1 VSAAVGEVLSTDKA
15 VIVATDTVITV
26 TNNITTDTIAE
37 KINEAHRLARQG
49 AETAVQHAVRCGQ
62 LLIEQ
67 KKAMKHGEFTGW
79 VVAHCEFAYSTAA
92 RYMKAAIQISTGV
105 EIHSLASVFRSEP
118 SSSALPSMSAPTV
131 RLSSKDLKDLRV
143 HGELREHWKAV
154 EAAGKAVKNAQRA
167 LRRAREG
174 AFTQRASARRAL
186 DAFREQQAKVTPPA
200 EAATP

>member
-1 VSAAVGEVLSTDKA
+1 
-15 VIVATDTVITV
+15 
-26 TNNITTDTIAE
+26 
-37 KINEAHRLARQG
+37 
-49 AETAVQHAVRCGQ
+49 
-62 LLIEQ
+62 
-67 KKAMKHGEFTGW
+67 
-79 VVAHCEFAYSTAA
+79 
-92 RYMKAAIQISTGV
+92 
-105 EIHSLASVFRSEP
+105 
-118 SSSALPSMSAPTV
+118 MSAPTV

-200 EAATP
+200 ETAT